1 MSTCPEKDMNN
12 LDVVV
17 PVDAVMDEP
26 SSNQPVKNTPNK
38 NINKNSKILKKVIP
52 LPIAE
57 EMLDKE
63 FPTVPASHVIP
74 ILTDEEVH
82 KLIASTRSYEKERV
96 LETIAALQE
105 QLVEHQYVLEHLQ
118 ESERLRHQLSER
130 NNTIEKE
137 RMEQDDH
144 VASLVREVA
153 ELKSSGDTKGELD
166 LRKRYADLVER
177 NEVLERERVV
187 QDERIASLE
196 TEVIE
201 LKLDLANEKGA
212 VDHSRLSLTRM
223 TSKFGQLQ
231 RENDLLQKKLLHS
244 ASVGSFNNYHLD
256 VSESSEGTDNRHR
269 DMQKFRCHAN
279 PSMGHLRSKSER
291 FAVRPK
297 ELTSLT
303 SDNITKH
310 TATTAATSAH
320 CFSEADVSEKSEDSI
335 FTRLSEGVGPS
346 VVMKRPSS
354 SRRHLRGDTK
364 QLSASMPGKVGGESE
379 HRRNNS
385 DRVPERN
392 LFAMTKKWMSARNL
406 EQVEDRRE

>member
-1 MSTCPEKDMNN
+1 MNN

-63 FPTVPASHVIP
+63 FPTVPASH
-74 ILTDEEVH
+74 
-82 KLIASTRSYEKERV
+82 
-96 LETIAALQE
+96 
-105 QLVEHQYVLEHLQ
+105 
-118 ESERLRHQLSER
+118 
-130 NNTIEKE
+130 
-137 RMEQDDH
+137 
-144 VASLVREVA
+144 
-153 ELKSSGDTKGELD
+153 
-166 LRKRYADLVER
+166 
-177 NEVLERERVV
+177 
-187 QDERIASLE
+187 
-196 TEVIE
+196 
-201 LKLDLANEKGA
+201 LDLANEKGA

-223 TSKFGQLQ
+223 TNKFGQLQ

-269 DMQKFRCHAN
+269 DMQMFRCHAN

-297 ELTSLT
+297 ELTLSDT
-303 SDNITKH
+303 SDNFTKH

-320 CFSEADVSEKSEDSI
+320 CFSEVDVSEKSEDSM
-335 FTRLSEGVGPS
+335 FT
-346 VVMKRPSS
+346 KTQ
-354 SRRHLRGDTK
+354 RRCRTQRGYET
-364 QLSASMPGKVGGESE
+364 
-379 HRRNNS
+379 
-385 DRVPERN
+385 PE
-392 LFAMTKKWMSARNL
+392 
-406 EQVEDRRE
+406 